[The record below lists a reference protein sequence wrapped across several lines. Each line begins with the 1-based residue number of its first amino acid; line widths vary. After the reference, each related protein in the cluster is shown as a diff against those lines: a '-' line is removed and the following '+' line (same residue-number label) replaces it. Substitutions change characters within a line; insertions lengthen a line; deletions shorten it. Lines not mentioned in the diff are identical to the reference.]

1 MLTSIFRNSVVI
13 EDFSDCGKGLLP
25 EIFAEQMHT
34 DRSEVRSRAALYICI
49 INKTLASGPVHNLKN
64 VNSLLFNL
72 TLENIK
78 WKYFLIK
85 ITFLLLYEHCVL
97 LFHISSCFPSHKD
110 KIFINMVER

>member
-1 MLTSIFRNSVVI
+1 MNSVVT
-13 EDFSDCGKGLLP
+13 EDLSDGGKRLLP
-25 EIFAEQMHT
+25 GIFAVQRHI

-49 INKTLASGPVHNLKN
+49 INKTLASGPVHNFKN
-64 VNSLLFNL
+64 VNSLLFIL

-97 LFHISSCFPSHKD
+97 LFHISSCFQSYKEKNYRKMAD
-110 KIFINMVER
+110 R